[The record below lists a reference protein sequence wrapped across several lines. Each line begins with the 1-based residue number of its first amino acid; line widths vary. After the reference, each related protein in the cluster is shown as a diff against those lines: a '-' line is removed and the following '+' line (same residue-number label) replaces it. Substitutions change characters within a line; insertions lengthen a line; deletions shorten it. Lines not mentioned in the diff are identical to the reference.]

1 MRTFETDVQLLK
13 YRVLKAVAKRAY
25 EGTLMESYYEIPKLI
40 SPGPKPTMRCCVYKE
55 RAIVQERVRLAMGG
69 DRRNP
74 NIIEV
79 IEIACDECPVER
91 YMVSESCR
99 GCISQ
104 RCIKTCPKQAI
115 SKKNGKAH
123 IDFDLCIECGRC
135 AKVCPY
141 GAITEHVRPCERSCK
156 VGAIHMNEEKKAEI
170 NPEKCISCGACSY
183 ACPFGAI
190 MDKSFMVDAINI
202 IRNKKENY
210 KTVAIVAPAIAA
222 QFDGVTLGQVATAIR
237 QLGFDYVV
245 EAAIGADMVA
255 DKEAEELVEKGFLTS
270 SCCPAFVDYIKKH
283 VPELADKISH
293 NAIGADMV
301 ADKEAEELV
310 EKGFLTSSCCPAFVD
325 YIKKHVPELAD
336 KISHNLSPMAEL
348 GKFVKLGGES
358 PVKCIFIGPCTAKK
372 AEMRL
377 PNVDLWIDSVLDLWI
392 DSVLT
397 FEELQAMIDAREI
410 EMENLEETSMN
421 DASYFGRIFGRSGG
435 LTEAV
440 LEVIKEKGLD
450 FEVKAEACDGI
461 EACKAA
467 LLKAKFGKLDKN
479 FIEGMACVG
488 GCVGGAASLNHE
500 PKSRMKVDK
509 YGKDSDKENVR
520 QAIDTYKVGV

>member
-1 MRTFETDVQLLK
+1 
-13 YRVLKAVAKRAY
+13 
-25 EGTLMESYYEIPKLI
+25 

-293 NAIGADMV
+293 N
-301 ADKEAEELV
+301 
-310 EKGFLTSSCCPAFVD
+310 
-325 YIKKHVPELAD
+325 
-336 KISHNLSPMAEL
+336 LSPMAEL

-377 PNVDLWIDSVLDLWI
+377 PNVDLWI

>member
-156 VGAIHMNEEKKAEI
+156 IGAIHMNEEKKAEI

-293 NAIGADMV
+293 N
-301 ADKEAEELV
+301 
-310 EKGFLTSSCCPAFVD
+310 
-325 YIKKHVPELAD
+325 
-336 KISHNLSPMAEL
+336 LSPMAEL

-377 PNVDLWIDSVLDLWI
+377 PNVDLWIDSVL
-392 DSVLT
+392 T

-410 EMENLEETSMN
+410 EMESLEETSMN

>member
-210 KTVAIVAPAIAA
+210 KTVAVVAPAIAA

-245 EAAIGADMVA
+245 EA
-255 DKEAEELVEKGFLTS
+255 
-270 SCCPAFVDYIKKH
+270 
-283 VPELADKISH
+283 
-293 NAIGADMV
+293 AIGADMV

-377 PNVDLWIDSVLDLWI
+377 PNVDLWIDSVL
-392 DSVLT
+392 T

-435 LTEAV
+435 LTETV

-467 LLKAKFGKLDKN
+467 LLKVKFGKLDKN

>member
-69 DRRNP
+69 DRRNL

-222 QFDGVTLGQVATAIR
+222 QFDGVTLGQVATTIR

-293 NAIGADMV
+293 N
-301 ADKEAEELV
+301 
-310 EKGFLTSSCCPAFVD
+310 
-325 YIKKHVPELAD
+325 
-336 KISHNLSPMAEL
+336 LSPMAEI

-377 PNVDLWIDSVLDLWI
+377 PNVDLWIDSVL
-392 DSVLT
+392 T

-410 EMENLEETSMN
+410 EMESLEETSMN

>member
-69 DRRNP
+69 DRRNL

-270 SCCPAFVDYIKKH
+270 SCCPAFVDYIQ
-283 VPELADKISH
+283 
-293 NAIGADMV
+293 
-301 ADKEAEELV
+301 
-310 EKGFLTSSCCPAFVD
+310 
-325 YIKKHVPELAD
+325 KHVPELAD
-336 KISHNLSPMAEL
+336 KISHNLSPMAEI

-377 PNVDLWIDSVLDLWI
+377 PNVDLWIDSVL
-392 DSVLT
+392 T

-410 EMENLEETSMN
+410 GMESLEETSMN

-440 LEVIKEKGLD
+440 LEVVKEKDLD

>member
-293 NAIGADMV
+293 N
-301 ADKEAEELV
+301 
-310 EKGFLTSSCCPAFVD
+310 
-325 YIKKHVPELAD
+325 
-336 KISHNLSPMAEL
+336 LSPMAEL

-377 PNVDLWIDSVLDLWI
+377 PNVDLWI

>member
-1 MRTFETDVQLLK
+1 MRTFETDVQMLK

-293 NAIGADMV
+293 N
-301 ADKEAEELV
+301 
-310 EKGFLTSSCCPAFVD
+310 
-325 YIKKHVPELAD
+325 
-336 KISHNLSPMAEL
+336 LSPMAEL

-377 PNVDLWIDSVLDLWI
+377 PNVDLWI

-440 LEVIKEKGLD
+440 EVIKEKGLD

>member
-222 QFDGVTLGQVATAIR
+222 QFDGVTPGQVATAIR

-293 NAIGADMV
+293 N
-301 ADKEAEELV
+301 
-310 EKGFLTSSCCPAFVD
+310 
-325 YIKKHVPELAD
+325 
-336 KISHNLSPMAEL
+336 LSPMAEI

-377 PNVDLWIDSVLDLWI
+377 PNVDLWI

>member
-293 NAIGADMV
+293 N
-301 ADKEAEELV
+301 
-310 EKGFLTSSCCPAFVD
+310 
-325 YIKKHVPELAD
+325 
-336 KISHNLSPMAEL
+336 LSPMAEL

-377 PNVDLWIDSVLDLWI
+377 PNVDLWI

-450 FEVKAEACDGI
+450 FEVKAEACGGI

>member
-13 YRVLKAVAKRAY
+13 YRVLKAVAKRSY

-156 VGAIHMNEEKKAEI
+156 IGAIHMNEEKKAEI

-293 NAIGADMV
+293 N
-301 ADKEAEELV
+301 
-310 EKGFLTSSCCPAFVD
+310 
-325 YIKKHVPELAD
+325 
-336 KISHNLSPMAEL
+336 LSPMAEL

-377 PNVDLWIDSVLDLWI
+377 PNVDLWI

>member
-156 VGAIHMNEEKKAEI
+156 IGAIHMNEEKKAEI

-293 NAIGADMV
+293 N
-301 ADKEAEELV
+301 
-310 EKGFLTSSCCPAFVD
+310 
-325 YIKKHVPELAD
+325 
-336 KISHNLSPMAEL
+336 LSPMAEL

-377 PNVDLWIDSVLDLWI
+377 PNVDLWI

>member
-1 MRTFETDVQLLK
+1 MRTFETDVQMLK

-293 NAIGADMV
+293 N
-301 ADKEAEELV
+301 
-310 EKGFLTSSCCPAFVD
+310 
-325 YIKKHVPELAD
+325 
-336 KISHNLSPMAEL
+336 LSPMAEL

-377 PNVDLWIDSVLDLWI
+377 PNVDLWIDSVL
-392 DSVLT
+392 T

-410 EMENLEETSMN
+410 EMESLEETSMN

>member
-283 VPELADKISH
+283 VPELADK
-293 NAIGADMV
+293 
-301 ADKEAEELV
+301 
-310 EKGFLTSSCCPAFVD
+310 T
-325 YIKKHVPELAD
+325 
-336 KISHNLSPMAEL
+336 SHNLSPMAEL

-377 PNVDLWIDSVLDLWI
+377 PNVDLWIDSVL
-392 DSVLT
+392 T

-421 DASYFGRIFGRSGG
+421 DASYCGRIFGRSGG

-440 LEVIKEKGLD
+440 LQVIKEKGLD

>member
-283 VPELADKISH
+283 VPELADK
-293 NAIGADMV
+293 V
-301 ADKEAEELV
+301 
-310 EKGFLTSSCCPAFVD
+310 
-325 YIKKHVPELAD
+325 
-336 KISHNLSPMAEL
+336 SHNLSPMAEI

-377 PNVDLWIDSVLDLWI
+377 PNVDLWIDSVL
-392 DSVLT
+392 T

-410 EMENLEETSMN
+410 EMESLEETSMN

>member
-104 RCIKTCPKQAI
+104 RCVKNCPKQAI
-115 SKKNGKAH
+115 TKKNGKAH

-156 VGAIHMNEEKKAEI
+156 VGAIHMNAEKKAEI

-202 IRNKKENY
+202 IRNKGENY

-245 EAAIGADMVA
+245 EAAMGADMVA

-283 VPELADKISH
+283 VPEL
-293 NAIGADMV
+293 
-301 ADKEAEELV
+301 
-310 EKGFLTSSCCPAFVD
+310 T
-325 YIKKHVPELAD
+325 D
-336 KISHNLSPMAEL
+336 KISHNLSPMAEI
-348 GKFVKLGGES
+348 GKFVKMGGEN

-377 PNVDLWIDSVLDLWI
+377 PSVDLWI

-410 EMENLEETSMN
+410 EMESLEETSIN

-509 YGKDSDKENVR
+509 YGKDSEKESVR

>member
-69 DRRNP
+69 DRRNL

-293 NAIGADMV
+293 N
-301 ADKEAEELV
+301 
-310 EKGFLTSSCCPAFVD
+310 
-325 YIKKHVPELAD
+325 
-336 KISHNLSPMAEL
+336 LSPMAEI

-377 PNVDLWIDSVLDLWI
+377 PNVDLWI

-467 LLKAKFGKLDKN
+467 LLKSKFGKLDKN

>member
-1 MRTFETDVQLLK
+1 
-13 YRVLKAVAKRAY
+13 
-25 EGTLMESYYEIPKLI
+25 
-40 SPGPKPTMRCCVYKE
+40 
-55 RAIVQERVRLAMGG
+55 MGG

-293 NAIGADMV
+293 N
-301 ADKEAEELV
+301 
-310 EKGFLTSSCCPAFVD
+310 
-325 YIKKHVPELAD
+325 
-336 KISHNLSPMAEL
+336 LSPMAEI

-377 PNVDLWIDSVLDLWI
+377 PNVDLWI

-440 LEVIKEKGLD
+440 LEVIKEKGLG
-450 FEVKAEACDGI
+450 FEVKAETCDGI

>member
-283 VPELADKISH
+283 VPELADK
-293 NAIGADMV
+293 V
-301 ADKEAEELV
+301 
-310 EKGFLTSSCCPAFVD
+310 
-325 YIKKHVPELAD
+325 
-336 KISHNLSPMAEL
+336 SHNLSPMAEI

-377 PNVDLWIDSVLDLWI
+377 PNVDLWIDSVL
-392 DSVLT
+392 T

-410 EMENLEETSMN
+410 EMESLEETSMN

-440 LEVIKEKGLD
+440 LEVVKEKGLD
-450 FEVKAEACDGI
+450 FEVKAETCDGI

-509 YGKDSDKENVR
+509 YGRDSDKENVR

>member
-69 DRRNP
+69 DRRNL

-237 QLGFDYVV
+237 QMGFDYVV

-293 NAIGADMV
+293 N
-301 ADKEAEELV
+301 
-310 EKGFLTSSCCPAFVD
+310 
-325 YIKKHVPELAD
+325 
-336 KISHNLSPMAEL
+336 LSPMAEI

-377 PNVDLWIDSVLDLWI
+377 PNVDLWIDSVL
-392 DSVLT
+392 T

-410 EMENLEETSMN
+410 EMESLEETSMN

-440 LEVIKEKGLD
+440 LEVVKEKGLD

>member
-222 QFDGVTLGQVATAIR
+222 QFDGVMLGQVATAIR

-255 DKEAEELVEKGFLTS
+255 E
-270 SCCPAFVDYIKKH
+270 
-283 VPELADKISH
+283 
-293 NAIGADMV
+293 
-301 ADKEAEELV
+301 KEAEELV

-336 KISHNLSPMAEL
+336 KISHNLSPMAEI

-377 PNVDLWIDSVLDLWI
+377 PNVDLWIDSVL
-392 DSVLT
+392 T

-410 EMENLEETSMN
+410 EMESLEETSMN

>member
-69 DRRNP
+69 DRRTP

-293 NAIGADMV
+293 N
-301 ADKEAEELV
+301 
-310 EKGFLTSSCCPAFVD
+310 
-325 YIKKHVPELAD
+325 
-336 KISHNLSPMAEL
+336 LSPMAEL

-377 PNVDLWIDSVLDLWI
+377 PNVDLWIDSVL
-392 DSVLT
+392 T

-410 EMENLEETSMN
+410 EMESLEETSMN

>member
-293 NAIGADMV
+293 N
-301 ADKEAEELV
+301 
-310 EKGFLTSSCCPAFVD
+310 
-325 YIKKHVPELAD
+325 
-336 KISHNLSPMAEL
+336 LSPMAEI
-348 GKFVKLGGES
+348 GKFVKLGGEN

-377 PNVDLWIDSVLDLWI
+377 PNVDLWIDSVL
-392 DSVLT
+392 T

-410 EMENLEETSMN
+410 EMESLEETSMN

-450 FEVKAEACDGI
+450 FEVKAETCDGI

>member
-270 SCCPAFVDYIKKH
+270 SCCPD
-283 VPELADKISH
+283 
-293 NAIGADMV
+293 
-301 ADKEAEELV
+301 
-310 EKGFLTSSCCPAFVD
+310 FVD

-377 PNVDLWIDSVLDLWI
+377 PNVDLWI

-461 EACKAA
+461 EACKTA

>member
-293 NAIGADMV
+293 N
-301 ADKEAEELV
+301 
-310 EKGFLTSSCCPAFVD
+310 
-325 YIKKHVPELAD
+325 
-336 KISHNLSPMAEL
+336 LSPMAEI

-377 PNVDLWIDSVLDLWI
+377 PNVDLWIDSVL
-392 DSVLT
+392 T

-410 EMENLEETSMN
+410 GMESLEETSMN

>member
-1 MRTFETDVQLLK
+1 MRTFETDVQMLK

-293 NAIGADMV
+293 N
-301 ADKEAEELV
+301 
-310 EKGFLTSSCCPAFVD
+310 
-325 YIKKHVPELAD
+325 
-336 KISHNLSPMAEL
+336 LSPMAEL

-377 PNVDLWIDSVLDLWI
+377 PNVDLWI

>member
-293 NAIGADMV
+293 N
-301 ADKEAEELV
+301 
-310 EKGFLTSSCCPAFVD
+310 
-325 YIKKHVPELAD
+325 
-336 KISHNLSPMAEL
+336 LSPMAEI

-377 PNVDLWIDSVLDLWI
+377 PNVDLWI

-467 LLKAKFGKLDKN
+467 LLKSKFGKLDKN

>member
-293 NAIGADMV
+293 N
-301 ADKEAEELV
+301 
-310 EKGFLTSSCCPAFVD
+310 
-325 YIKKHVPELAD
+325 
-336 KISHNLSPMAEL
+336 LSPMAEI
-348 GKFVKLGGES
+348 GKFVKLGGEN

-377 PNVDLWIDSVLDLWI
+377 PNVDLWI